1 MFSLKFDLLLPSFT
15 AARDAAHRLNTALKP
30 PRPHADPREY
40 RRMLEELREA
50 RERVRTQALV
60 HRNLFL

>member
-1 MFSLKFDLLLPSFT
+1 MSCLAAKD
-15 AARDAAHRLNTALKP
+15 AARKFNAAIKP

-40 RRMLEELREA
+40 RRMLEELRKA
-50 RERVRTQALV
+50 RERVRAQTLV